1 MEESSSGGSG
11 MAYATLWQEATRAVG
26 YIITG
31 ITDVFGN
38 RDAAYVNGKQIDESG
53 RYANNK
59 LLLDSTSGSGSTI
72 KIVVLLAGVALVVWL
87 IVKNKK

>member
-26 YIITG
+26 YIVTG

-38 RDAAYVNGKQIDESG
+38 RDAAWVNGKQIDESG

-59 LLLDSTSGSGSTI
+59 LLLDSTSSGSTI